1 MEGLTIQDVRPF
13 LRFAQKIAFEKGSGF
28 SDIVARD
35 FRIFYVAEGEG
46 SLTVENETYRLYEG
60 CIVLFPPAKVYTVAA
75 LGESG
80 MTIYGLNFDMT
91 GAHRDESTPVP
102 PLVKSAFT
110 ETRALAPFVFKEPS
124 LLNEPVYRTDRK
136 DLEPRC
142 AEILLEYEQKL
153 IYCEERISALLLSLI
168 TLLLRCDEGRN
179 TSPRERLLSFISE
192 HYGEVLTNAEIG
204 AALGYHPN
212 HLNRLSLLYTGMS
225 LHKYLQTYRIS
236 KATDLLSQTELSVE
250 EISARIG
257 FADLA
262 HFSKCFKR
270 HTGYTP
276 SAFRAGHRAK
286 RLKM

>member
-1 MEGLTIQDVRPF
+1 MEGLTLQDVRPF

-35 FRIFYVAEGEG
+35 FRIFYVLEGEG
-46 SLTVENETYRLYEG
+46 SLTVEEETYRLYEG

-75 LGESG
+75 LGKNG

-91 GAHRDESTPVP
+91 GAHRK
-102 PLVKSAFT
+102 KSAPIPPIPKKVFT
-110 ETRALAPFVFKEPS
+110 ENRALAPYIFSNPS
-124 LLNEPVYRTDRK
+124 LLNFPVYKTDRK

-153 IYCEERISALLLSLI
+153 IHCEERISALLLSLI
-168 TLLLRCDEGRN
+168 TLLLRCDEGRS
-179 TSPRERLLSFISE
+179 TSPRERFLSFISE
-192 HYGEVLTNAEIG
+192 HYGESLANADIG
-204 AALGYHPN
+204 VGLGYHPN

-225 LHKYLQTYRIS
+225 LHKYLQAYRIS
-236 KATDLLSQTELSVE
+236 KATDLLSQTDLSIE
-250 EISARIG
+250 EISIRVG
-257 FADLA
+257 FTDLA

-270 HTGYTP
+270 HTGCSP
-276 SAFRAGHRAK
+276 SAFRAGHRVK